1 MQINSLFNCGFDYKK
16 LIITGEWYKPMKEP
30 LKPVTTGIDVGLA
43 RINGIKLV
51 LFRESSVAATANYT
65 VYRC

>member
-1 MQINSLFNCGFDYKK
+1 
-16 LIITGEWYKPMKEP
+16 MKEP